1 MWGFDE
7 QLIVCNIFL
16 YVLMSAASA
25 PCIVFQQKMEE
36 VCLEKEELL
45 KSMELLQKERDELL
59 EERDRIQKEYEQEIE
74 NTAQLR
80 KEVQVRAG
88 CLFFLPLVK
97 VGGTF
102 NMY

>member
-1 MWGFDE
+1 
-7 QLIVCNIFL
+7 
-16 YVLMSAASA
+16 MSTAFA

-36 VCLEKEELL
+36 VRLEKEELL

-59 EERDRIQKEYEQEIE
+59 VERDRIQKEYEQERE

-88 CLFFLPLVK
+88 GLLSLPLVK
-97 VGGTF
+97 AGGTF